1 MYIYSEFQYIG
12 MHICH
17 NYSSSTISLSLGG
30 KYMKLKQLL
39 FICRRQFSNQSVP
52 LPNTV
57 ELDMTLQIVKTNRH
71 ADFNL
76 KKMQTW
82 SYFISVSSNLSGQ
95 SSINQS
101 DEFQNSTKRNCVKK
115 AICGAFQTKFP
126 QKKTF

>member
-1 MYIYSEFQYIG
+1 MYIYSKFQYIG

-52 LPNTV
+52 NTV

-76 KKMQTW
+76 KKCRLEV
-82 SYFISVSSNLSGQ
+82 IS
-95 SSINQS
+95 
-101 DEFQNSTKRNCVKK
+101 FQVLQIYQAK
-115 AICGAFQTKFP
+115 AQLTGRIVVR
-126 QKKTF
+126 